1 MIQQNMAKITVLK
14 ANVLRTIACF
24 RTLSPAIL
32 QQMCDDLERWRL
44 QLPGY
49 MELGKLVS
57 SPTIS
62 QDQRRV
68 TFYMYL
74 FYMSAIM
81 LKARAVLARETS
93 LTINRATPA
102 TAEERRAILDGISA
116 SRNSARLL
124 GLIYDEG
131 GVVKNCWLTM

>member
-1 MIQQNMAKITVLK
+1 MIQQNMAKITVMK
-14 ANVLRTIACF
+14 ANILRAVSCF
-24 RTLSPAIL
+24 RNLSPAIL
-32 QQMCDDLERWRL
+32 QQMSDDLERWRSHL
-44 QLPGY
+44 PDYIQL
-49 MELGKLVS
+49 ENLVS

-81 LKARAVLARETS
+81 LKARAVLAREANVAAN
-93 LTINRATPA
+93 LTTPA
-102 TAEERRAILDGISA
+102 SVEERRAISDGISA
-116 SRNSARLL
+116 ARNSRRLL

-131 GVVKNCWLTM
+131 GVIKNCWLTM